1 MDLIFLHGA
10 PAVGKLTTAK
20 AILEMCPGRL
30 FDNHVAIDCA
40 RSMFDFGAP
49 GFNQFVGAIRI
60 AGLTAAAKQ
69 QVEFVVM
76 TYCYADPEDLPEFEL
91 FERIWQSKGGRL
103 LPVFL
108 QCSVEEAERRV
119 SNEDRIA
126 RRKTASREGLAR
138 LTGAY
143 NLTFVPRSACLKL
156 DTSDT
161 PAPETA
167 KAILRH
173 FKLGAFA

>member
-1 MDLIFLHGA
+1 MNLIFLHGA
-10 PAVGKLTTAK
+10 PAVGKLTVAK
-20 AILEMCPGRL
+20 TLLELRPGRL

-40 RSMFDFGAP
+40 RSIFDFGAP
-49 GFNQFVGAIRI
+49 GFNQFVDAIRI
-60 AGLTAAAKQ
+60 AGLTAAAEHR
-69 QVEFVVM
+69 VEFVVM
-76 TYCYADPEDLPEFEL
+76 TYCYADSEDLPEFEL

-108 QCSVEEAERRV
+108 HCSVEEAERRV
-119 SNEDRIA
+119 GNEDRIA

-138 LTGAY
+138 FNRAH
-143 NLTFVPRSACLKL
+143 NLTAVPRSACLKL

-167 KAILRH
+167 RAILTH
-173 FKLGAFA
+173 FELGAFA